1 MDDFGTGYSSLSYLH
16 RFPIDMLK
24 LDRSF
29 VNNMTLSKQNL
40 QIVQAIVTLA
50 HNLDMAVTAEGIETT
65 EQLAQ
70 LKALKC
76 EFGQG
81 YFFSCPVDS
90 LEAGALIA
98 DEHNEKLGVA

>member
-1 MDDFGTGYSSLSYLH
+1 
-16 RFPIDMLK
+16 
-24 LDRSF
+24 
-29 VNNMTLSKQNL
+29 
-40 QIVQAIVTLA
+40 
-50 HNLDMAVTAEGIETT
+50 MAVTAEGIETT

-98 DEHNEKLGVA
+98 DEHNEKLIWTLS